1 MNVVRMCLKDL
12 GYYLVDGELFVE
24 QIRERNLVSKR
35 ELGLVGHVV
44 LEAKFGRME
53 LYSKVDR
60 YDL

>member
-1 MNVVRMCLKDL
+1 MCLKDL
-12 GYYLVDGELFVE
+12 GNYLVDGELFVE
-24 QIRERNLVSKR
+24 QIRERYLISER

-44 LEAKFGRME
+44 LEAEFWRME